1 MSDHTYKNP
10 LVFTVVHIFE
20 PGLQANC
27 AVFKKEEDAVQAGY
41 LIIQENAKSYGF
53 AADDLIQ
60 KHGVNVFDKWHS
72 ITSHSERIQIFQNP
86 INVINK

>member
-41 LIIQENAKSYGF
+41 LIIQENAQGYGF
-53 AADDLIQ
+53 DADDLIQ

-72 ITSHSERIQIFQNP
+72 ITSHRERIQIFQNP